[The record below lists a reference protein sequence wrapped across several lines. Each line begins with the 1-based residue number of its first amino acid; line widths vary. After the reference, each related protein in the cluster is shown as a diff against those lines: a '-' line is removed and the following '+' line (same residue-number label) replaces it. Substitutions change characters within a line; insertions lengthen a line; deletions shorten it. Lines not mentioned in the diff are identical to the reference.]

1 MKRSR
6 FSEEQIIGILKEH
19 EAGVSVADLCRKHG
33 VSDASIYKWKA
44 RFGGMEVSE
53 AKRLKALEDENSR
66 LKRLLADAMLDNVAL
81 KDLPGKEMVTPAAE
95 RKAVAHLMDAHGMS
109 ERRACKTIGSCRM
122 TMRYKTIRTDDG
134 GLRQRMK
141 AIAHERRRFGYRRVH
156 VLLKREGYRVNH
168 KKLFRLYREE
178 KLAVRR
184 RGGRKRAIGTRAPM
198 TVPMAPNDRWSLD
211 FVSDQLTCGRRFRV
225 LTVVDDCTRECLA
238 LVADTS
244 LSGIR
249 VARELDRLMIE
260 RGKPKM
266 VVSDNGSE
274 LTSNA
279 ILTWADQSRV
289 AWHYIAPGKPMQ
301 NAFIES
307 FNGRLR
313 DELLNETLF
322 TSLAQARVALGC
334 WRTDYND
341 ARPHSQLGWKTP
353 SEFAFTCHPR
363 RDLALR
369 YAESSAPAPVAITA
383 KPGKSNCQG
392 ELRIG

>member
-1 MKRSR
+1 
-6 FSEEQIIGILKEH
+6 
-19 EAGVSVADLCRKHG
+19 
-33 VSDASIYKWKA
+33 
-44 RFGGMEVSE
+44 
-53 AKRLKALEDENSR
+53 
-66 LKRLLADAMLDNVAL
+66 
-81 KDLPGKEMVTPAAE
+81 MV
-95 RKAVAHLMDAHGMS
+95 
-109 ERRACKTIGSCRM
+109 
-122 TMRYKTIRTDDG
+122 
-134 GLRQRMK
+134 
-141 AIAHERRRFGYRRVH
+141 
-156 VLLKREGYRVNH
+156 
-168 KKLFRLYREE
+168 
-178 KLAVRR
+178 
-184 RGGRKRAIGTRAPM
+184 APM
-198 TVPMAPNDRWSLD
+198 MPNDRWSLD
-211 FVSDQLTCGRRFRV
+211 FVSDQLTCGRRFRI

-244 LSGIR
+244 LSGTR

-266 VVSDNGSE
+266 MVSDNGSE

-322 TSLAQARVALGC
+322 SSQAQARVALEC
-334 WRTDYND
+334 WRADYND
-341 ARPHSQLGWKTP
+341 TRPHSQLGWKTP
-353 SEFAFTCHPR
+353 SEFASTCHPR

-369 YAESSAPAPVAITA
+369 YAEGSAPAPVATTA
-383 KPGKSNCQG
+383 QPGKPNTRS